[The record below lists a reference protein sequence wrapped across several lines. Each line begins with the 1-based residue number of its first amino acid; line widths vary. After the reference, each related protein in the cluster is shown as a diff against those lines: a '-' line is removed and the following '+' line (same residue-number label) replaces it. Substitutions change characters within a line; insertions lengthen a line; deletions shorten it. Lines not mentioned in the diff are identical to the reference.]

1 MSLFLLNLLP
11 LLPLDGG
18 HILGASI
25 EWVRRGW
32 AKLRRRPQPAP
43 FDVATLMP
51 VAYVVA
57 LLFIGLSVLTAVAD
71 IVNPV
76 TLPG

>member
-1 MSLFLLNLLP
+1 
-11 LLPLDGG
+11 
-18 HILGASI
+18 
-25 EWVRRGW
+25 
-32 AKLRRRPQPAP
+32 
-43 FDVATLMP
+43 MP